1 MNNKS
6 FFLVAIAFIMSV
18 ANQLSAQLISDIQ
31 SGKVA
36 LIPETLYLRKQI
48 SGGSIITLLDT
59 NSRNI
64 PGVCNFDTNV
74 LNPGRILIFDQIAIG
89 YKSGATV
96 GLEGALAYNA
106 AAPAALQNA
115 IFTISQNGKVLFSKP
130 FGDMHNLQTG
140 ASQNAEDAYT
150 ELKALGLL
158 VDNKPITMQLQFAP
172 GVVLDDT
179 TVKHYIEIRL
189 NGLATSAKA

>member
-1 MNNKS
+1 MNNKA
-6 FFLVAIAFIMSV
+6 FFLVVISFLMSV

-64 PGVCNFDTNV
+64 PGICNFDTNI
-74 LNPGRILIFDQIAIG
+74 LNPGRILVFDQIAIG
-89 YKSGATV
+89 YKSGATT
-96 GLEGALAYNA
+96 GLEGALSYNST
-106 AAPAALQNA
+106 APKELQNA
-115 IFTISQNGKVLFSKP
+115 IFTISQNGKVIFSEP
-130 FGDMHNLQTG
+130 FGDVHNIGTG
-140 ASQNAEDAYT
+140 VKGEDNYT

-158 VDNKPITMQLQFAP
+158 VDNKPITLQLQFAP
-172 GVVLDDT
+172 GVVLDDS

-189 NGLATSAKA
+189 NGLATAAKA

>member
-1 MNNKS
+1 MNNKA
-6 FFLVAIAFIMSV
+6 FFLIVISFLMSV
-18 ANQLSAQLISDIQ
+18 ANQLSAQLVSDIQ

-64 PGVCNFDTNV
+64 PGVCNFDTNI
-74 LNPGRILIFDQIAIG
+74 LNPGRILVFDQIAIG
-89 YKSGATV
+89 YKSGSST
-96 GLEGALAYNA
+96 GLEGALSYNA
-106 AAPAALQNA
+106 AAPKELQNA
-115 IFTISQNGKVLFSKP
+115 IFTISQNGKVVFSKP
-130 FGDMHNLQTG
+130 FGDVHNMSTVG
-140 ASQNAEDAYT
+140 TKTEDQYT

-158 VDNKPITMQLQFAP
+158 VDNKAITMQLQFAP
-172 GVVLDDT
+172 GVVLDDS

>member
-1 MNNKS
+1 MNNKA
-6 FFLVAIAFIMSV
+6 FFLVVISFLMSV

-64 PGVCNFDTNV
+64 PGICNFDTNI
-74 LNPGRILIFDQIAIG
+74 LNPGRILVFDQIAIG
-89 YKSGATV
+89 YKSGATT
-96 GLEGALAYNA
+96 GLEGALSYNS
-106 AAPAALQNA
+106 AAPKELQNA
-115 IFTISQNGKVLFSKP
+115 IFTISQNGKVIFSKP
-130 FGDMHNLQTG
+130 FGDVHNIGTSVKG
-140 ASQNAEDAYT
+140 EDNYT

-158 VDNKPITMQLQFAP
+158 VDNKPITLQLQFAP
-172 GVVLDDT
+172 GVVLDDS

-189 NGLATSAKA
+189 NGLATAAKA

>member
-1 MNNKS
+1 MNNKA
-6 FFLVAIAFIMSV
+6 FFLVVIAFLTSV

-31 SGKVA
+31 SAKVA

-64 PGVCNFDTNV
+64 PGVCNFDTNI
-74 LNPGRILIFDQIAIG
+74 LNPGRILVFDQIAIG

-96 GLEGALAYNA
+96 GLEGALSYNA
-106 AAPAALQNA
+106 PAPKELQNA
-115 IFTISQNGKVLFSKP
+115 IFTIAQNGKVIFSKP
-130 FGDMHNLQTG
+130 FGDIHNSSILSTKT
-140 ASQNAEDAYT
+140 EEAYT
-150 ELKALGLL
+150 ELKALALI

-172 GVVLDDT
+172 GVVLDDS

-189 NGLATSAKA
+189 NGLSTSSRA

>member
-1 MNNKS
+1 MNNKA
-6 FFLVAIAFIMSV
+6 FFLIVISFLMSV
-18 ANQLSAQLISDIQ
+18 ANQLSAQLVSDIQ

-64 PGVCNFDTNV
+64 PGVCNFDTNI
-74 LNPGRILIFDQIAIG
+74 LNPGRILVFDQIAIG

-96 GLEGALAYNA
+96 GLEGALSYNA
-106 AAPAALQNA
+106 PAPKELQNA
-115 IFTISQNGKVLFSKP
+115 IFTISQNGKVVFSKP
-130 FGDMHNLQTG
+130 FGDVHNISTVG
-140 ASQNAEDAYT
+140 TKGDDAYT

-172 GVVLDDT
+172 GVVLDDS

>member
-1 MNNKS
+1 MNNKA
-6 FFLVAIAFIMSV
+6 FFLVVISFLMSV

-64 PGVCNFDTNV
+64 PGICNFDTNI
-74 LNPGRILIFDQIAIG
+74 LNPGRILVFDQIAIG
-89 YKSGATV
+89 YKSGATT
-96 GLEGALAYNA
+96 GLEGALSYNS
-106 AAPAALQNA
+106 AAPKELQNA
-115 IFTISQNGKVLFSKP
+115 IFTISQNGKVIFSKP
-130 FGDMHNLQTG
+130 FGDVHNIGTG
-140 ASQNAEDAYT
+140 VKGEDNYT

-158 VDNKPITMQLQFAP
+158 VDNKPITLQLQFAP
-172 GVVLDDT
+172 GVVLDDS

-189 NGLATSAKA
+189 NGLATASKA